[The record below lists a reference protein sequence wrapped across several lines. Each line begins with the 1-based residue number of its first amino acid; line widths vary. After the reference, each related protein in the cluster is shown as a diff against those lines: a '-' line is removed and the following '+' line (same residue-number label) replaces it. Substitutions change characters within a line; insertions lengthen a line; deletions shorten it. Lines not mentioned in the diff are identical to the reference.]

1 MAIRYDRA
9 PIKAIRTDEGFIK
22 DTPVLTRTGV
32 FVYRNADGSERREY
46 RPPEEVF
53 KADSLAAYAGI
64 PITKGH
70 PGKVTSANAANHTIG
85 TVLTPARQDGD
96 NLIADI
102 VIHNVA
108 AVNAGNKE
116 LSVGYELDLDE
127 TPGIAPNGER
137 YDAIQRNIK
146 PNHLAIVRKGR
157 AGNARLNMDGNEE
170 DAETSNGDVNMTKLR
185 LDNGIEY
192 DAAPEVIQA
201 YNKLNQDK
209 AEIVAAK
216 DKAEARADSAE
227 ADLKKLQEAQEQF
240 KQDAISQARERLN
253 LEAVAKAHNVEFKQ
267 DTTDRDIKAAVVKA
281 IRGDSLTLDGKSDD
295 YVAAAFDMAITA
307 KEEADKASKVAGQ
320 RQDMADGG
328 NHGKS
333 AAQVRAEIIAGT
345 YNQESK

>member
-22 DTPVLTRTGV
+22 DSPVLTRTGV

-53 KADSLAAYAGI
+53 KADSLSLYAGI
-64 PITKGH
+64 PITNGH

-102 VIHNVA
+102 VIHNVE

-127 TPGIAPNGER
+127 TPGITPNGER
-137 YDAIQRNIK
+137 YDAVQRNII
-146 PNHLAIVRKGR
+146 PNHLAIVSKGR

-170 DAETSNGDVNMTKLR
+170 DAESNGDVKMTKLR

-281 IRGDSLTLDGKSDD
+281 IRGDSLTLDGKPDD

-307 KEEADKASKVAGQ
+307 KEEAAKAAKVAGQ
-320 RQDMADGG
+320 RQDMADGKAEAG
-328 NHGKS
+328 MS
-333 AAQVRAEIIAGT
+333 AAEARAKMIAG
-345 YNQESK
+345 NQEGK

>member
-9 PIKAIRTDEGFIK
+9 PIKAKRTDEGFIK

-32 FVYRNADGSERREY
+32 FIYRNHDGSERREY

-53 KADSLAAYAGI
+53 KTDSLSLYAGI
-64 PITKGH
+64 PITNGH

-85 TVLTPARQDGD
+85 AVLTPARQDGD

-102 VIHNVA
+102 VIHNVE

-127 TPGIAPNGER
+127 TPGITPNGER

-146 PNHLAIVRKGR
+146 PNHLAIVSKGR

-170 DAETSNGDVNMTKLR
+170 DAETSNGDVKMTKLR

-240 KQDAISQARERLN
+240 KQDAISQARERLK

-267 DTTDRDIKAAVVKA
+267 DATDRDIKAAVVKA

-307 KEEADKASKVAGQ
+307 KEEAAKAAKVAGQ
-320 RQDMADGG
+320 RQDMADGKAEAG
-328 NHGKS
+328 MSS
-333 AAQVRAEIIAGT
+333 AEVRAKMIAG
-345 YNQESK
+345 NQEGK

>member
-22 DTPVLTRTGV
+22 DSPVLTRTGV

-53 KADSLAAYAGI
+53 KADSLSLYAGI
-64 PITKGH
+64 PITNGH

-146 PNHLAIVRKGR
+146 PNHLAIVSKGR

-209 AEIVAAK
+209 AEITAAK

-227 ADLKKLQEAQEQF
+227 ADLKKLQAEQDKF
-240 KQDAISQARERLN
+240 KQDAISQARERLK

-267 DTTDRDIKAAVVKA
+267 DATDRDIKAAVVKA

-295 YVAAAFDMAITA
+295 YVAAAFDMAIAA
-307 KEEADKASKVAGQ
+307 KEEADKAAKVAGQ
-320 RQDMADGG
+320 RQDMADGKVEAG
-328 NHGKS
+328 MS
-333 AAQVRAEIIAGT
+333 AAEARAKMIAG
-345 YNQESK
+345 N

>member
-32 FVYRNADGSERREY
+32 FIYRNHDGSERREY

-53 KADSLAAYAGI
+53 NADSLAAYAGI

-102 VIHNVA
+102 VIHNVE

-146 PNHLAIVRKGR
+146 PNHLAIVSRGR
-157 AGNARLNMDGNEE
+157 AGNARLNMDGDEE
-170 DAETSNGDVNMTKLR
+170 AVINDGDVVMTKLR

-227 ADLKKLQEAQEQF
+227 ADLKKLQEAQEKF

-267 DTTDRDIKAAVVKA
+267 DATDRDIKAAVVKA

-345 YNQESK
+345 HNQEAK

>member
-9 PIKAIRTDEGFIK
+9 PIKAKRTDEGFIK

-32 FVYRNADGSERREY
+32 FIYRNADGSDRREY

-53 KADSLAAYAGI
+53 KADSLSLYAGI
-64 PITKGH
+64 PITNGH

-85 TVLTPARQDGD
+85 AVLTPARQDGD

-102 VIHNVA
+102 VIHNVE

-127 TPGIAPNGER
+127 TPGITPNGER
-137 YDAIQRNIK
+137 YDAVQRNII
-146 PNHLAIVRKGR
+146 PNHLAIVSRGR
-157 AGNARLNMDGNEE
+157 AGNARLNMDGDEE
-170 DAETSNGDVNMTKLR
+170 AVINDGDVSMTKLR

-227 ADLKKLQEAQEQF
+227 ADLKKLQAEQDKF
-240 KQDAISQARERLN
+240 KQDALTVARERLE

-267 DTTDRDIKAAVVKA
+267 DSADREIKIGVIKA
-281 IRGDSLTLDGKSDD
+281 IRGDSLNMDGKSDD
-295 YVAAAFDMAITA
+295 YVAAAFDMAIVA
-307 KEEADKASKVAGQ
+307 HEEASKAKAVAGQ
-320 RQDMADGG
+320 RQDMAE
-328 NHGKS
+328 GKAEAGMS
-333 AAQVRAEIIAGT
+333 AAEARAKMIAG
-345 YNQESK
+345 NQEGK

>member
-22 DTPVLTRTGV
+22 DSPVLTRTGV

-53 KADSLAAYAGI
+53 KADSLSLYAGI
-64 PITKGH
+64 PITNGH

-102 VIHNVA
+102 VIHNVE

-127 TPGIAPNGER
+127 TPGITPNGER
-137 YDAIQRNIK
+137 YDAVQRNII
-146 PNHLAIVRKGR
+146 PNHLAIVSKGR

-170 DAETSNGDVNMTKLR
+170 DAESNGDVKMTKLR

-267 DTTDRDIKAAVVKA
+267 DATDRDIKAAVVKA

-307 KEEADKASKVAGQ
+307 KEEAAKAAKVAGQ
-320 RQDMADGG
+320 RQDMADGKVEAG
-328 NHGKS
+328 RS
-333 AAQVRAEIIAGT
+333 AAEARAKMIAG
-345 YNQESK
+345 N

>member
-9 PIKAIRTDEGFIK
+9 PIKAKRTDEGFIK

-53 KADSLAAYAGI
+53 KADSLALYAGI
-64 PITKGH
+64 PITNGH

-85 TVLTPARQDGD
+85 AVLTPARQDGD

-127 TPGIAPNGER
+127 TPGITPNGER
-137 YDAIQRNIK
+137 YDAVQRNIV
-146 PNHLAIVRKGR
+146 PNHLAIVSRGR
-157 AGNARLNMDGNEE
+157 AGNARLNMDGDQEAVIN
-170 DAETSNGDVNMTKLR
+170 NGDVVMTKLR

-201 YNKLNQDK
+201 YNKLKQDQL
-209 AEIVAAK
+209 ETVAAK

-227 ADLKKLQEAQEQF
+227 ADLKKMQAEQDKF
-240 KQDAISQARERLN
+240 EQDALTVARERLE

-267 DTTDRDIKAAVVKA
+267 DSADREIKIGVIKA
-281 IRGDSLTLDGKSDD
+281 IRGDSLNMDGKSDD
-295 YVAAAFDMAITA
+295 YVAAAFDMAIVAHGEAA
-307 KEEADKASKVAGQ
+307 KAKAVAGQ
-320 RQDMADGG
+320 RQDMAE
-328 NHGKS
+328 GKAGAGMS
-333 AAQVRAEIIAGT
+333 AAEARAKMIAG
-345 YNQESK
+345 NQEGK

>member
-9 PIKAIRTDEGFIK
+9 PIKAKRTDEGFIK

-53 KADSLAAYAGI
+53 KADSLSLYAGI
-64 PITKGH
+64 PITNGH

-85 TVLTPARQDGD
+85 AVLTPARQDGD

-102 VIHNVA
+102 VIHNVE

-137 YDAIQRNIK
+137 YDAVQRNII
-146 PNHLAIVRKGR
+146 PNHLAIVSRGR
-157 AGNARLNMDGNEE
+157 AGNARLNMDGDQEAVIN
-170 DAETSNGDVNMTKLR
+170 DGSVVMTKLR

-227 ADLKKLQEAQEQF
+227 ADLKKLQEAQEKF
-240 KQDAISQARERLN
+240 KQDAISQARERLK

-267 DTTDRDIKAAVVKA
+267 DATDRDIKAAVVKA

-307 KEEADKASKVAGQ
+307 KEEADKAAKVAGQ
-320 RQDMADGG
+320 RQDMADGKAEAG
-328 NHGKS
+328 MS
-333 AAQVRAEIIAGT
+333 AAEARAKMIAG
-345 YNQESK
+345 NQEGK

>member
-32 FVYRNADGSERREY
+32 FIYRNHDGSERREY

-53 KADSLAAYAGI
+53 NADSLAAYAGI

-102 VIHNVA
+102 VIHDVA
-108 AVNAGNKE
+108 VVNAGSKE

-146 PNHLAIVRKGR
+146 PNHLAIVSKGR

-170 DAETSNGDVNMTKLR
+170 DAESNGDVNMTKLR

-209 AEIVAAK
+209 AEIIAAK

-227 ADLKKLQEAQEQF
+227 ADLKKLQAEQDKF
-240 KQDAISQARERLN
+240 KQDALTVARERLE

-267 DTTDRDIKAAVVKA
+267 DSADREIKIGVIKA
-281 IRGDSLTLDGKSDD
+281 IRGDSLSMDGKSDD
-295 YVAAAFDMAITA
+295 YVAAAFDMAIA
-307 KEEADKASKVAGQ
+307 AHEEAAKAKAVAGQ
-320 RQDMADGG
+320 RQDMAE
-328 NHGKS
+328 GKAEAGIS
-333 AAQVRAEIIAGT
+333 AAEARAKMIAG
-345 YNQESK
+345 NQEGK

>member
-9 PIKAIRTDEGFIK
+9 PIKAKRTDEGFIK

-53 KADSLAAYAGI
+53 KADSLALYAGI
-64 PITKGH
+64 PITNGH

-85 TVLTPARQDGD
+85 AVLTPARQDGD

-102 VIHNVA
+102 VIHNVE

-127 TPGIAPNGER
+127 TPGITPNGER
-137 YDAIQRNIK
+137 YDAVQRNII
-146 PNHLAIVRKGR
+146 PNHLAIVSRGR
-157 AGNARLNMDGNEE
+157 AGNARLNMDGDEE
-170 DAETSNGDVNMTKLR
+170 AVINDGSVVMTKLR

-201 YNKLNQDK
+201 YNKLKQDQ
-209 AEIVAAK
+209 AETVAAK

-227 ADLKKLQEAQEQF
+227 ADFKK
-240 KQDAISQARERLN
+240 
-253 LEAVAKAHNVEFKQ
+253 
-267 DTTDRDIKAAVVKA
+267 
-281 IRGDSLTLDGKSDD
+281 
-295 YVAAAFDMAITA
+295 TA
-307 KEEADKASKVAGQ
+307 S
-320 RQDMADGG
+320 
-328 NHGKS
+328 
-333 AAQVRAEIIAGT
+333 
-345 YNQESK
+345 

>member
-9 PIKAIRTDEGFIK
+9 PIRAIRTDEGFIK

-32 FVYRNADGSERREY
+32 FIYRNHDGSERREY

-53 KADSLAAYAGI
+53 KADSLEAYAGI

-102 VIHNVA
+102 VIHNVE

-146 PNHLAIVRKGR
+146 PNHLAIVSRGR
-157 AGNARLNMDGNEE
+157 AGNARLNMDGDEE
-170 DAETSNGDVNMTKLR
+170 AVINDGDVVMTKLR

-267 DTTDRDIKAAVVKA
+267 DATDRDIKAAVVKA

-307 KEEADKASKVAGQ
+307 KEEAAKAAKVAGQ
-320 RQDMADGG
+320 RQDMAE
-328 NHGKS
+328 GKAEAGMS
-333 AAQVRAEIIAGT
+333 AAEARAKMIAG
-345 YNQESK
+345 NQEGK

>member
-32 FVYRNADGSERREY
+32 FIYRNHDGSERREY

-53 KADSLAAYAGI
+53 NADSLAAYAGI

-102 VIHNVA
+102 VIHNVE

-146 PNHLAIVRKGR
+146 PNHLAIVSRGR
-157 AGNARLNMDGNEE
+157 AGNARLNMDGDEE
-170 DAETSNGDVNMTKLR
+170 AVINDGDVVMTKLR

-240 KQDAISQARERLN
+240 KQDAVNQARERLN

-267 DTTDRDIKAAVVKA
+267 DATDRDIKAAVVKA

-307 KEEADKASKVAGQ
+307 KEEAAKAAKVAGQ
-320 RQDMADGG
+320 RQDMADGKVEAG
-328 NHGKS
+328 MS
-333 AAQVRAEIIAGT
+333 AAEARAKMIAG
-345 YNQESK
+345 N

>member
-9 PIKAIRTDEGFIK
+9 PIKAKRTDEGFIK
-22 DTPVLTRTGV
+22 DSPVLTRTGV
-32 FVYRNADGSERREY
+32 FIYRNHDGSERREY

-53 KADSLAAYAGI
+53 KADSLEAYAGI
-64 PITKGH
+64 PITNGH

-102 VIHNVA
+102 VIHDVA
-108 AVNAGNKE
+108 AVNAGSKE

-127 TPGIAPNGER
+127 TPGITPNGER

-170 DAETSNGDVNMTKLR
+170 DAGNNGDVKMTKLR

-209 AEIVAAK
+209 AEIEAAK

-227 ADLKKLQEAQEQF
+227 ADLKKLQEEQEQF
-240 KQDAISQARERLN
+240 KQDAVNQARERLE

-267 DTTDRDIKAAVVKA
+267 DATDRNIKAAVVKS

-295 YVAAAFDMAITA
+295 YVAAAFDMAIAA

-328 NHGKS
+328 KQGKS
-333 AAQVRAEIIAGT
+333 AAQIRAEIIAGT
-345 YNQESK
+345 HKEAE

>member
-9 PIKAIRTDEGFIK
+9 PIKAKRTDEGFIK
-22 DTPVLTRTGV
+22 DSPVLTRTGV
-32 FVYRNADGSERREY
+32 FIYRNHDGSERREY

-53 KADSLAAYAGI
+53 KADSLEAYAGI
-64 PITKGH
+64 PITNGH

-102 VIHNVA
+102 VIHDVA
-108 AVNAGNKE
+108 AVNAGSKE

-127 TPGIAPNGER
+127 TPGITPDGER

-157 AGNARLNMDGNEE
+157 AGNARLNLDGNEE
-170 DAETSNGDVNMTKLR
+170 DAGNNGDVTMTKLR

-240 KQDAISQARERLN
+240 KQDAVNQARERLN

-267 DTTDRDIKAAVVKA
+267 DATDRDIKAAVVKS
-281 IRGDSLTLDGKSDD
+281 IRGDSLPLDGKSDD
-295 YVAAAFDMAITA
+295 YVAAAFDMAIAA

-328 NHGKS
+328 KQSKS
-333 AAQVRAEIIAGT
+333 AAQIRAELIAGT
-345 YNQESK
+345 HKEDE

>member
-9 PIKAIRTDEGFIK
+9 PIKAKRTDEGFIK

-53 KADSLAAYAGI
+53 KADSLALYAGI
-64 PITKGH
+64 PITNGH

-85 TVLTPARQDGD
+85 AVLTPARQDGD

-127 TPGIAPNGER
+127 TPGITPNGER
-137 YDAIQRNIK
+137 YDAVQRNIV
-146 PNHLAIVRKGR
+146 PNHLAIVSRGR
-157 AGNARLNMDGNEE
+157 AGNARLNMDGDEE
-170 DAETSNGDVNMTKLR
+170 AVINDGDVGMTKLR

-201 YNKLNQDK
+201 YNKLKQDQ
-209 AEIVAAK
+209 AETVAAK

-227 ADLKKLQEAQEQF
+227 ADLKKLQAEQDKF
-240 KQDAISQARERLN
+240 KQDALTVARGRLE

-267 DTTDRDIKAAVVKA
+267 DSADREIKIGVIKA
-281 IRGDSLTLDGKSDD
+281 IRGDSLSMDGKSDD
-295 YVAAAFDMAITA
+295 YVAAAFDMAIA
-307 KEEADKASKVAGQ
+307 AHEEAAKAKAVAGQ
-320 RQDMADGG
+320 RQDMAE
-328 NHGKS
+328 GKAEAGIS
-333 AAQVRAEIIAGT
+333 AAEARAKMIAG
-345 YNQESK
+345 NQEGK

>member
-9 PIKAIRTDEGFIK
+9 PIKAKRTDEGFIR

-53 KADSLAAYAGI
+53 KADSLSLYAGI
-64 PITKGH
+64 PITNGH

-85 TVLTPARQDGD
+85 AVLTPARQDGD

-127 TPGIAPNGER
+127 TPGITPNGER
-137 YDAIQRNIK
+137 YDAVQRNIV
-146 PNHLAIVRKGR
+146 PNHLAIVSRGR
-157 AGNARLNMDGNEE
+157 AGNARLNMDGDEE
-170 DAETSNGDVNMTKLR
+170 AVINDGSVVMTKLR

-201 YNKLNQDK
+201 YNKLKQDQ
-209 AEIVAAK
+209 AETVAAK

-227 ADLKKLQEAQEQF
+227 ADLKKLQAEQDKF
-240 KQDAISQARERLN
+240 KQDALYVARERLE

-267 DTTDRDIKAAVVKA
+267 DSADREIKIGVIKA
-281 IRGDSLTLDGKSDD
+281 IRGDSLNMDGKSDD
-295 YVAAAFDMAITA
+295 YVAAAFDMAIVAHKEAA
-307 KEEADKASKVAGQ
+307 KAKAVAGQ
-320 RQDMADGG
+320 RQDMAEG
-328 NHGKS
+328 NAEAGMS
-333 AAQVRAEIIAGT
+333 AAEARAKMIAG
-345 YNQESK
+345 NQEGK

>member
-9 PIKAIRTDEGFIK
+9 PIKAKRTDEGFIK

-53 KADSLAAYAGI
+53 KADSLALYAGI
-64 PITKGH
+64 PITDGH

-85 TVLTPARQDGD
+85 AVLTPARQDGD

-102 VIHNVA
+102 VIHDVA
-108 AVNAGNKE
+108 AVNAGSKE

-127 TPGIAPNGER
+127 TPGITPDGER

-157 AGNARLNMDGNEE
+157 AGNARLNMDGDEE
-170 DAETSNGDVNMTKLR
+170 AVINDGSVVMTKLR

-201 YNKLNQDK
+201 YNKLKQDQ
-209 AEIVAAK
+209 AETVAAK

-227 ADLKKLQEAQEQF
+227 ADFKKLQAEQDKF
-240 KQDAISQARERLN
+240 KQDALTVARERLE

-267 DTTDRDIKAAVVKA
+267 DSADREIKIGVIKA
-281 IRGDSLTLDGKSDD
+281 IRGDSLNMDGKSDD
-295 YVAAAFDMAITA
+295 YVAAAFDMAIVA
-307 KEEADKASKVAGQ
+307 HEEAVKAKAVAGQ
-320 RQDMADGG
+320 RQDMAE
-328 NHGKS
+328 GKAEAGIS
-333 AAQVRAEIIAGT
+333 AAEARAKMIAG
-345 YNQESK
+345 NQEGK

>member
-1 MAIRYDRA
+1 MVVRYDRA

-22 DTPVLTRTGV
+22 DSPVLTRTGV
-32 FVYRNADGSERREY
+32 FIYRNHDGSERREY

-53 KADSLAAYAGI
+53 KADSLEAYAGI

-146 PNHLAIVRKGR
+146 PNHLAIVSKGR

-170 DAETSNGDVNMTKLR
+170 DAETSNGDVKMTKLR

-209 AEIVAAK
+209 AEIIAAK

-240 KQDAISQARERLN
+240 KQDAISQARERLK

-267 DTTDRDIKAAVVKA
+267 DATDRDIKAAVVKA

-320 RQDMADGG
+320 RQDMADGKAEAG
-328 NHGKS
+328 MSS
-333 AAQVRAEIIAGT
+333 AEARAKMIAG
-345 YNQESK
+345 NQEGK

>member
-22 DTPVLTRTGV
+22 DSPVLTRTGV

-53 KADSLAAYAGI
+53 KADSLSLYAGI
-64 PITKGH
+64 PITNGH

-102 VIHNVA
+102 VIHNVE

-127 TPGIAPNGER
+127 TPGITPNGER
-137 YDAIQRNIK
+137 YDAVQRNII
-146 PNHLAIVRKGR
+146 PNHLAIVSKGR

-170 DAETSNGDVNMTKLR
+170 DAESNGDVKMTKLR

-267 DTTDRDIKAAVVKA
+267 DATDRDIKAAVVKA

-307 KEEADKASKVAGQ
+307 KEEAAKAAKVAGQ
-320 RQDMADGG
+320 RQDMADGKVEAG
-328 NHGKS
+328 MS
-333 AAQVRAEIIAGT
+333 AAEARAKMIAG
-345 YNQESK
+345 N

>member
-22 DTPVLTRTGV
+22 DSPVLTRTGV

-53 KADSLAAYAGI
+53 KADSLSLYAGI
-64 PITKGH
+64 PITNGH

-146 PNHLAIVRKGR
+146 PNHLAIVSKGR

-170 DAETSNGDVNMTKLR
+170 DAESNGDVKMTKLR

-267 DTTDRDIKAAVVKA
+267 DATDRDIKAAVVKA

-307 KEEADKASKVAGQ
+307 KEEAAKAAKVAGQ
-320 RQDMADGG
+320 RQDMADGKVEAG
-328 NHGKS
+328 MS
-333 AAQVRAEIIAGT
+333 AAEARAKMIAG
-345 YNQESK
+345 NQEGK